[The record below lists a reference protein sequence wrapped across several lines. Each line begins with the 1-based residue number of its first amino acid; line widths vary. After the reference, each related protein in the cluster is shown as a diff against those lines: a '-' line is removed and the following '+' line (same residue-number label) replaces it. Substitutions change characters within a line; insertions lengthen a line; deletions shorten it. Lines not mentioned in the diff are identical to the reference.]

1 LSRCRRLCLGLVAV
15 GCTLPVAPAQ
25 AKFIHF
31 GDRALH
37 RGMHGR
43 DVKVLQRY
51 LTTVGIDTT
60 VDGSFG
66 PVTTTHVKRWERSA
80 SLRPDGRLSRPNAAA
95 LKAQVVEGVSA
106 LQGTNGGGAPV
117 PVAPPTGKATL
128 GANGLAVA
136 PADAPLQVQ
145 AVIAAANRIVGKPYR
160 YGGGHGKW
168 EDSGYDCSGS
178 VSYALHGGGLVSR
191 PLDSTEFESWGVAGP
206 GEWITSYANSGHAY
220 MVVAGLRF
228 DTGWNDSTSSGPKW
242 SAKMRPA
249 SGYVARH
256 PAGL

>member
-1 LSRCRRLCLGLVAV
+1 
-15 GCTLPVAPAQ
+15 LPVAPAQ

-51 LTTVGIDTT
+51 LTQLGVDTT
-60 VDGSFG
+60 VDGQYG
-66 PVTTTHVKRWERSA
+66 PTTTRNVKTWERSA
-80 SLRPDGRLSRPNAAA
+80 SFKADGRLSRPHAAA
-95 LKAQVVEGVSA
+95 LKAQIATGATA
-106 LQGTNGGGAPV
+106 LQGTNGGTAPV
-117 PVAPPTGKATL
+117 GPAAAPDKATL
-128 GANGLAVA
+128 GPDGLAIA
-136 PADAPLQVQ
+136 PADAPAEVQ

-178 VSYALHGGGLVSR
+178 ESYALHGGGLVSR
-191 PLDSTEFESWGVAGP
+191 PLDSTEFESWGEAGP
-206 GEWITSYANSGHAY
+206 GEWITSYANSGHSY

-242 SAKMRPA
+242 STKMRPGD
-249 SGYVARH
+249 GYVVRH
-256 PAGL
+256 PDGL

>member
-1 LSRCRRLCLGLVAV
+1 
-15 GCTLPVAPAQ
+15 LPVAPAN

-51 LTTVGIDTT
+51 LTQVGVRTS
-60 VDGSFG
+60 VDGAFG
-66 PVTTTHVKRWERSA
+66 PVTTRHVKTWERSA
-80 SLRPDGRLSRPNAAA
+80 SLRANGRLSRPDAAA
-95 LKAQVVEGVSA
+95 LKAQVVQGASA
-106 LQGTNGGGAPV
+106 LQGANGGAAPL
-117 PVAPPTGKATL
+117 AAPTGEATL
-128 GANGLAVA
+128 GPDGLAIA
-136 PADAPLQVQ
+136 PSDAPPEVQ
-145 AVIAAANRIVGKPYR
+145 AIIAAGNRIVGKPYR

-178 VSYALHGGGLVSR
+178 ESYALHGGGLVSR
-191 PLDSTEFESWGVAGP
+191 PLDSTEFESWGEAGP

-242 SAKMRPA
+242 STKMRP
-249 SGYVARH
+249 SRGYVVRH
-256 PAGL
+256 PEGL